1 MNNDAIPTVEPLLG
15 QINSR
20 LVDGEIRKMVWNGEK
35 WLFLADVYPLM
46 YYAQTGK
53 PLVLDKREI
62 W

>member
-1 MNNDAIPTVEPLLG
+1 MAEYEALLG
-15 QINSR
+15 EIKQMMM
-20 LVDGEIRKMVWNGEK
+20 DGEIRKMVWNGEK

-53 PLVLDKREI
+53 PLVADKQFF